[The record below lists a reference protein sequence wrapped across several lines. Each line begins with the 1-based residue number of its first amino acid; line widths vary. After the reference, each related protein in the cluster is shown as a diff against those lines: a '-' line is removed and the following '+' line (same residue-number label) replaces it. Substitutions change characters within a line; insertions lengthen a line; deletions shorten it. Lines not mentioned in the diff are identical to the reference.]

1 MTGISVESTLAAA
14 AMKKTSPQCT
24 ASDAP
29 PREERLPRRAFK
41 RAQRV
46 GDGAADRDPAVFPV
60 SPIPAANVASVPQRS
75 PLRYPGGKTWLIPH
89 IRAWLS
95 RRSRP
100 RVLFEPFCGGG
111 VVSLTAVM
119 EKLAGRCVLVELDRE
134 VAAFW
139 HAVLRHTNELCDRVL
154 AFEAT
159 RANVLAL
166 TDESPRNV
174 LDQGFR
180 ALVLNRTRRGGIL
193 AAGVGENGKGVAS
206 RWYPDTIV
214 RRLRQIGRHSNRIGF
229 YEGDGMKLFESMLL
243 VEDMVVFVD
252 PPYTAGGKRA
262 GRRLYDNHEVDHR
275 RIFEMLSDSNAD
287 FLMTYDAAPEIVE
300 LIHQHGFV
308 AARVTMKST
317 HHARLP
323 ELIITRTDVFV
334 EATDQRSLR
343 LE

>member
-1 MTGISVESTLAAA
+1 MENSLPQRTVSAAR
-14 AMKKTSPQCT
+14 
-24 ASDAP
+24 
-29 PREERLPRRAFK
+29 PREARLHPRVPK
-41 RAQRV
+41 RAQQL
-46 GDGAADRDPAVFPV
+46 GSGAADRDSTGFPV

-95 RRSRP
+95 RRPRP
-100 RVLFEPFCGGG
+100 QVLFDPFCGGG

-119 EKLAGRCVLVELDRE
+119 ENLADKCVLVELDRD

-139 HAVLRHTNELCDRVL
+139 HAALRHTDELCDRVL

-159 RANVLAL
+159 RANVLDL
-166 TDESPRNV
+166 TDESPNNV

-193 AAGVGENGKGVAS
+193 AAGASLARVGENGKGVAS

-214 RRLRQIGRHSNRIGF
+214 GRLRQIGLHSSRIAF
-229 YEGDGMKLFESMLL
+229 CEGDGMKLFESMLL
-243 VEDMVVFVD
+243 VEQMAVFVD

-275 RIFEMLSDSNAD
+275 RIFEMLSDSSAD

-300 LIHQHGFV
+300 LVRRHGFIAV
-308 AARVTMKST
+308 RVTMKNT
-317 HHARLP
+317 HHARLA
-323 ELIITRTDVFV
+323 ELVITRTAVFGG
-334 EATDQRSLR
+334 EPDQRSLG

>member
-1 MTGISVESTLAAA
+1 MKNTL
-14 AMKKTSPQCT
+14 PQRT
-24 ASDAP
+24 APDAP
-29 PREERLPRRAFK
+29 PREERLLRRAPK

-46 GDGAADRDPAVFPV
+46 GDGAADRDPTVFPV
-60 SPIPAANVASVPQRS
+60 SPIPAVNVASVPQRS

-100 RVLFEPFCGGG
+100 QMLFEPFCGGG

-119 EKLAGRCVLVELDRE
+119 EELADRCVLVELDRE

-139 HAVLRHTNELCDRVL
+139 HAALRHTDELCDRVL
-154 AFEAT
+154 TFEAT
-159 RANVLAL
+159 RANVLDL
-166 TDESPRNV
+166 TDEPPRNV

-193 AAGVGENGKGVAS
+193 AAGASLARVGENGKGVAS

-214 RRLRQIGRHSNRIGF
+214 GRLRQIGRHSNRIAF
-229 YEGDGMKLFESMLL
+229 CEGDGMALFESMLL
-243 VEDMVVFVD
+243 VEGVAVFVD

-262 GRRLYDNHEVDHR
+262 GRRLYDNHEVDHG
-275 RIFEMLSDSNAD
+275 RIFEMLSDSSAD

-300 LIHQHGFV
+300 LIRRHGF
-308 AARVTMKST
+308 AAVRVTMKNT

-323 ELIITRTDVFV
+323 ELIITRTGVFGGKP
-334 EATDQRSLR
+334 DQRSLR